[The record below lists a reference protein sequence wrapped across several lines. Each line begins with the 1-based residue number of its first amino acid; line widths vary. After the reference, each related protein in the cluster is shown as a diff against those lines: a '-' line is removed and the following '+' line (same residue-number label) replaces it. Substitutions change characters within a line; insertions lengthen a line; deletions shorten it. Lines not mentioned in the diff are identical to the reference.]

1 MSKFGP
7 KFGPKNNAA
16 FCRDCLSDFDVG
28 TSDNRCPTCGSPRI
42 VDHPELRD
50 LTLAHIDCDAFYAS
64 VEKRDNPDLLS
75 QPLII
80 GGGQRGVVAT
90 CCYIARASGI
100 HSAMPMFQAKKLC
113 PEAVILPPDMKK
125 YSQASQQI
133 RAIFDQMSPSIE
145 PLSIDEAFID
155 LSGTEKLHGT
165 YAAKTIARAVLKIEQ
180 DVGIT
185 VSVGLSY
192 NKFLAKLSS
201 DFDKPRG
208 FSLIGRAEATTLLA
222 PLPISKIWGVGKVL
236 NKKMNQAGIRQI
248 GQLQALDKHQLIR
261 KYGIMGERLYHFSR
275 GQDSRHVNSQTRLK
289 SISNETTFSKDL
301 SDYDQLKALLWPL
314 CEKVS
319 LRLKDKIKAGT
330 VITLKLKTASFR
342 QISRSTTL
350 ESPTQMAEMLFDVGN
365 HLLKPECG
373 GLSYRLI
380 GIGVSGLCGIEQ
392 ADQPD
397 LIDTGRSKKIKTER
411 LLDSIRQKYGNE
423 VIKKGRN
430 L

>member
-1 MSKFGP
+1 MPTNST
-7 KFGPKNNAA
+7 A
-16 FCRDCLSDFDVG
+16 FCRDCLSDFDVS
-28 TSDNRCPTCGSPRI
+28 TSDKRCPACGSPR
-42 VDHPELRD
+42 VVEHPELRD

-113 PEAVILPPDMKK
+113 PEAVILPPDMNK
-125 YSQASQQI
+125 YTQASQQI
-133 RAIFDQMSPSIE
+133 RAIFDGMSPSIE

-165 YAAKTIARAVLKIEQ
+165 YAAKTIARAVQKIEQ

-201 DFDKPRG
+201 DFNKPRG
-208 FSLIGRAEATTLLA
+208 FSLIGRAEATSLLA

-236 NKKMNQAGIRQI
+236 TKKMHQAGIRQI
-248 GQLQALDKHQLIR
+248 GQLQALDKQGLIR

-275 GQDSRHVNSQTRLK
+275 GQDSRHVNSKAKIK
-289 SISNETTFSKDL
+289 SISNETTFNKDL
-301 SDYDQLKALLWPL
+301 SDYDELKSLLWPL

-330 VITLKLKTASFR
+330 VITLKLKTSSFR
-342 QISRSTTL
+342 QITRSTTL
-350 ESPTQMAEMLFDVGN
+350 ESPTQMAEMLYDMGKY
-365 HLLKPECG
+365 LLKAECG

-397 LIDTGRSKKIKTER
+397 LIDTGRSKKIRTER
-411 LLDSIRQKYGNE
+411 LLDSIRQKYGND

>member
-1 MSKFGP
+1 MPDYS
-7 KFGPKNNAA
+7 AE
-16 FCRDCLSDFDVG
+16 FCRDCLSDFNVR
-28 TSDNRCPTCGSPRI
+28 TSDSRCPICGSPR
-42 VDHPELRD
+42 VVGHPELQD
-50 LTLAHIDCDAFYAS
+50 LTLAHIDCDSFFAS
-64 VEKRDNPDLLS
+64 VEKRDNPELLS
-75 QPLII
+75 KPLII

-90 CCYIARASGI
+90 CCYIARASGV

-113 PEAVILPPDMKK
+113 PGAVVLPPDMKK
-125 YSQASQQI
+125 YSLASKQI
-133 RAIFDQMSPSIE
+133 REIFNQMSPSIE

-165 YAAKTIARAVLKIEQ
+165 YAAKTVARAVQKIEA
-180 DVGIT
+180 DIGIT

-192 NKFLAKLSS
+192 NKFLAKLAS

-236 NKKMNQAGIRQI
+236 NKKMNQAGIQQI

-275 GQDSRHVNSQTRLK
+275 GQDSRPVNTQNRVK
-289 SISNETTFSKDL
+289 SISNETTFSRDL
-301 SDYDQLKALLWPL
+301 SDYDELKALLWPL

-319 LRLKDKIKAGT
+319 LRLKEKTKAGT
-330 VITLKLKTASFR
+330 VITLKLKTSSFR
-342 QISRSTTL
+342 QITRSTTL
-350 ESPTQMAEMLFDVGN
+350 ETPTQMAEMLYDMGQ

-373 GLSYRLI
+373 VQGKKLAYRLI

-397 LIDTGRSKKIKTER
+397 LIDTGRSKKIQTER
-411 LLDSIRQKYGNE
+411 LLDSIRQKYGND